1 MTALTILQFQGSDV
15 LALDFF
21 DTRHAYDTHTHRQNT
36 IYTNSKNNMKPGM
49 VAHTF
54 LISRL
59 RRQRQAELCECKAS
73 LVYTGSSRK
82 VRAIETDNI

>member
-1 MTALTILQFQGSDV
+1 
-15 LALDFF
+15 
-21 DTRHAYDTHTHRQNT
+21 
-36 IYTNSKNNMKPGM
+36 MKPGM